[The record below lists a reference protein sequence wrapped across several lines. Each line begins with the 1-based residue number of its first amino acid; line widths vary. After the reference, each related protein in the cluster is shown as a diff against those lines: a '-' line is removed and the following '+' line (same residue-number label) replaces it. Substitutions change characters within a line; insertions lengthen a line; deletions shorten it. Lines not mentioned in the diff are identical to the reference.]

1 MNPVTLRLDAPG
13 LAHPYHLEAG
23 LLGSLGAFLRSDGHG
38 RCVIVTDENV
48 AQAWRPVLD
57 GGLGDLRREWIVLPA
72 GEEQKTLDRARDLY
86 SRLLELEVDRRTP
99 VLAFGGGVVGDLA
112 GFAAAT
118 LLRGLPLYQ
127 VPTTLLAMV
136 DSSIGG
142 KTGVDLPEGK
152 NLVGAFYAPRA
163 VLVDPAVLS
172 TLPMREWAGGMSEV
186 IKHALIASRDL
197 FELVEELSE
206 DAAPDLWSSQQL
218 HDLVEGAARVKLDIV
233 GRDPFEKGDRAWLNL
248 GHTLGHALEAAGD
261 YGLQTH
267 GEAVAVGMLAA
278 LRLSR
283 RLGLLEEDF
292 EHWLVMLYHA
302 WDLPRFVPASLE
314 WPRVAAAMRRDKKRV
329 EGKHTFVLPRRVG
342 EVTVVPDVPED
353 EVQAV
358 FEALLAGGRGPGF
371 G

>member
-1 MNPVTLRLDAPG
+1 MNPVTLHLEAPG
-13 LAHPYHLEAG
+13 LSHPYRLESG
-23 LLGSLGAFLRSDGHG
+23 LLGRAGALLREDGHS
-38 RCVIVTDENV
+38 RCVVVTDENV
-48 AQAWRPVLD
+48 AGAWRGALAE
-57 GGLGDLRREWIVLPA
+57 GLGDLRNEWVVLPA

-86 SRLLELEVDRRTP
+86 SRLLELDVDRRTP

-127 VPTTLLAMV
+127 VPTTLLAMI

-163 VLVDPAVLS
+163 VLVDPDVLA
-172 TLPMREWAGGMSEV
+172 TLPMREWAGGMSEA
-186 IKHALIASRDL
+186 IKHALIASPEL
-197 FELVEELSE
+197 FELIEELSD
-206 DAAPDLWSSQQL
+206 DAAPDLWSARQL
-218 HDLVEGAARVKLDIV
+218 HALVEGAARVKLDIV
-233 GRDPFEKGDRAWLNL
+233 GRDPFERAERAWLNL
-248 GHTLGHALEAAGD
+248 GHTLGHALETAGH

-283 RLGLLEEDF
+283 RLGMLEEDF
-292 EHWLVMLYHA
+292 EHWLVALYHA
-302 WDLPRFVPASLE
+302 WDLPRFVPAPIE
-314 WPRVAAAMRRDKKRV
+314 WPQVAAALRHDKKGR
-329 EGKHTFVLPRRVG
+329 HTFILPRRIG
-342 EVTVVPDVPED
+342 EVAVVPDVPED
-353 EVQAV
+353 EVRAV
-358 FEALLAGGRGPGF
+358 FDALLAGGRGPGF